1 MLGTRAEEIFEGLKK
16 FLNPRYIWQK
26 VFVPQN
32 NLLGSF
38 GTPTTKFKIA
48 QEVFVPLLQLYYSFH
63 TPDIVQKK
71 FQKV

>member
-1 MLGTRAEEIFEGLKK
+1 MLGTRAEEIFEDLKK
-16 FLNPRYIWQK
+16 FLNPRNIWQK

-48 QEVFVPLLQLYYSFH
+48 QEVFVPLLQLYSFH
-63 TPDIVQKK
+63 TPDIEQKK
-71 FQKV
+71 FQGV